1 MRLFYTICVGLSIAR
16 SSAHL
21 RGAEPRVALQV
32 APTTCVEFCT
42 ITVTIRVPE
51 PKGYVERE
59 MCLHVDD
66 GIPVRSCW
74 PYGGQRILQTTIKG
88 VPEGT
93 YKIWVTLWQES
104 SQVVTVT
111 VLGGNP

>member
-1 MRLFYTICVGLSIAR
+1 ML
-16 SSAHL
+16 
-21 RGAEPRVALQV
+21 ALLLLVLMISV
-32 APTTCVEFCT
+32 APPRP
-42 ITVTIRVPE
+42 IAPALLTVTIMVPE